1 MQVVESI
8 SAMRALLAR
17 RAGIAFVPTMGNLHE
32 GHLALVRDARRR
44 GRIVVVS
51 IFVNRL
57 QFGPKEDFDR
67 YPRTFA
73 PDCASLAKEAV
84 DYVFAPDER
93 ELFQVPQD
101 TFVTPAAELAD
112 ILEGAF
118 RPGYFRGVTTIVAK
132 LFNIIQPEH
141 ALFGKKDYQQ
151 LRVIERMVSQLNMP
165 IEIIAGGTV
174 RADDGLAL
182 SSRNNYLAPTERDEA
197 PHLSRT
203 MREIAA
209 ALQAGERD
217 IARLETKSMSSL
229 QGRGWQVDY
238 ITVRRRSDLQ
248 PPVKKDD
255 ASTVVLGAA
264 RIGKTRLIDS
274 LEVN

>member
-1 MQVVESI
+1 MQVVDSI
-8 SAMRALLAR
+8 SAMRALLGR
-17 RAGIAFVPTMGNLHE
+17 RGGIAFVPTMGNLHE
-32 GHLALVRDARRR
+32 GHLALVRDARQR

-101 TFVTPAAELAD
+101 TFVTPNAELAD

-132 LFNIIQPEH
+132 LFNIVQPEH

-165 IEIIAGGTV
+165 IEIIPGATV

-182 SSRNNYLAPTERDEA
+182 SSRNNYLSSTERDEA
-197 PHLSRT
+197 PQLSRT

-209 ALQAGERD
+209 AMQSGERD
-217 IARLETKSMSSL
+217 IARLETKAMSNL

-238 ITVRRRSDLQ
+238 ITARKRLDLQ
-248 PPVKKDD
+248 PRGKDD
-255 ASTVVLGAA
+255 APMVVLGAA

-274 LEVN
+274 LEVD